1 MHGLVPNIK
10 MGKLK
15 RKKKNNQEAIN
26 EGHKGLQVSMKSQG
40 DEGLLLLFHI
50 ETIFLTPN
58 SWWNLLQHILAC
70 KQIGPRYPR
79 NH

>member
-1 MHGLVPNIK
+1 MCLTWLTIANRLYGSGNMHGLVPNIK

-58 SWWNLLQHILAC
+58 SW
-70 KQIGPRYPR
+70 
-79 NH
+79 